1 MHERCFRYFPK
12 KKQPETVVDQEEYP
26 IYRRHNDS
34 KNIDKNGITLD
45 NRYVV
50 PYNPNL
56 LLKYQ
61 AHLNIEWYNQS
72 MSIKYLFK
80 YINKGYDHIT
90 TTLVSAQNDDGT
102 IGQSIYK
109 VKYYLNGRYIS
120 PCEACWRIFSFQIH
134 KRSPTIER
142 LYFHFPD
149 ENSIIFEDGD
159 NIDALLSKPTV
170 K

>member
-1 MHERCFRYFPK
+1 
-12 KKQPETVVDQEEYP
+12 
-26 IYRRHNDS
+26 
-34 KNIDKNGITLD
+34 
-45 NRYVV
+45 VV

-120 PCEACWRIFSFQIH
+120 PCEACWRIYSFQIH
-134 KRSPTIER
+134 MRSPVVQR
-142 LYFHFPD
+142 LYFHLSG
-149 ENSIIFEDGD
+149 ENSIVFEDD
-159 NIDALLSKPTV
+159 DDIDALLSKPTIKESMFTSWLQTNIIFHEGKDLTYLQFTTKFICV
-170 K
+170 AKNRC